1 MRGEKEVRG
10 EKEEEEEELLKRVEN
25 MEFKEVLEV
34 DVNEDGILVYL
45 AAFLSEQKDDLKLVE
60 F

>member
-10 EKEEEEEELLKRVEN
+10 EKEEEKELLKRVEN

>member
-10 EKEEEEEELLKRVEN
+10 EKEEEEKELLKRVEN

>member
-10 EKEEEEEELLKRVEN
+10 EKEEEELLKRVEN

>member
-10 EKEEEEEELLKRVEN
+10 EKEEEEELLKRVEN